1 MNNFSENAQTTASA
15 RPLAEQLDWAKCD
28 GMLPAIVQHAASGEV
43 LMQGF
48 MTREALEK
56 TQTTGQV
63 TFFSRSKQRLWTKG
77 ESSGNVL
84 NLVAISTDCDQDS
97 LLIAANPV
105 GPTCHKGTTSCFHG
119 HPLPPL
125 GFLAELEQVLAAR
138 KGADPATSYTASLYG
153 KGTKRIAQKVG
164 EEGVEVAL
172 AAMAKDREELINESA
187 DLLYHLT
194 VLLQNEGLGLQD
206 VVQRLYERHNN
217 K

>member
-1 MNNFSENAQTTASA
+1 MNNFSDNTQTSASA
-15 RPLAEQLDWAKCD
+15 RPLADQLDWEKCD
-28 GMLPAIVQHAASGEV
+28 GMIPAIVQHAASGEV

-56 TQTTGQV
+56 TQSSGQV

-84 NLVAISTDCDQDS
+84 NLVTISTDCDQDS

-194 VLLQNEGLGLQD
+194 VLLQNEGLELKD
-206 VVQRLYERHNN
+206 VVQRLYERHQ

>member
-1 MNNFSENAQTTASA
+1 VTNSVPFDAST
-15 RPLAEQLDWAKCD
+15 LDWGKVD
-28 GMLPAIVQHAASGEV
+28 GLMPVIVQHVASGEV

-48 MTREALEK
+48 VNADALAE
-56 TQTTGQV
+56 TLASGHV
-63 TFFSRSKQRLWTKG
+63 TFFSRTKQRLWTKG
-77 ESSGNVL
+77 ETSGHFL
-84 NLVAISTDCDQDS
+84 QLRAITTDCDQDC
-97 LLIAANPV
+97 LLIAAEPI
-105 GPTCHKGTTSCFHG
+105 GPTCHKGTPSCFDG

-125 GFLAELEQVLAAR
+125 GFLAELEQILAAR
-138 KGADPATSYTASLYG
+138 KSADPESSYTARLYA

-194 VLLQNEGLGLQD
+194 VLLQNEGLQLAD
-206 VVQRLYERHNN
+206 VVTRLRERHS

>member
-1 MNNFSENAQTTASA
+1 MTISFDSQS
-15 RPLAEQLDWAKCD
+15 LDWAKCD
-28 GMLPAIVQHAASGEV
+28 NLIPAIVQHAHSGQV

-48 MTREALEK
+48 MNQEALEK
-56 TQTTGQV
+56 TLASGQV

-84 NLVAISTDCDQDS
+84 TLKAITTDCDRDS
-97 LLIAANPV
+97 LLIAAEPV
-105 GPTCHKGTTSCFHG
+105 GPTCHLGNVSCFDG

-125 GFLAELEQVLAAR
+125 GFLAELEQLLAAR
-138 KGADPATSYTASLYG
+138 KGADPESSYTARLYG

-194 VLLQNEGLGLQD
+194 VLLQNEGLALQD
-206 VVQRLYERHNN
+206 VVQRLFERHQQ
-217 K
+217 

>member
-1 MNNFSENAQTTASA
+1 MNNFSDNTQTTAST
-15 RPLAEQLDWAKCD
+15 RPLAEQLDWEKCD
-28 GMLPAIVQHAASGEV
+28 GMIPAIVQHAASGEV

-84 NLVAISTDCDQDS
+84 QLVAISTDCDQDS

-119 HPLPPL
+119 HPVPPL

-138 KGADPATSYTASLYG
+138 KGADPATSYTASLYA

-194 VLLQNEGLGLQD
+194 VLLQNEGLELKD
-206 VVQRLYERHNN
+206 VVQRLYERHN

>member
-28 GMLPAIVQHAASGEV
+28 GMIPAIVQHAASGEV

-56 TQTTGQV
+56 TQSSGQV

-84 NLVAISTDCDQDS
+84 QLVAISTDCDQDS

-105 GPTCHKGTTSCFHG
+105 GPTCHKGTTSCFNG
-119 HPLPPL
+119 HPVPPL

-138 KGADPATSYTASLYG
+138 KGADPATSYTASLYA

-194 VLLQNEGLGLQD
+194 VLLQNEGLRLQD
-206 VVQRLYERHNN
+206 VVQRLYERHN

>member
-1 MNNFSENAQTTASA
+1 MTISFDSQS
-15 RPLAEQLDWAKCD
+15 LDWAKCD
-28 GMLPAIVQHAASGEV
+28 NLIPAIVQHAHSGQV

-48 MTREALEK
+48 MNQEALEK
-56 TQTTGQV
+56 TLASGQV

-84 NLVAISTDCDQDS
+84 VLKAITTDCDRDS
-97 LLIAANPV
+97 LLIAAEPV
-105 GPTCHKGTTSCFHG
+105 GPTCHLGNVSCFDG

-125 GFLAELEQVLAAR
+125 GFLAELEQLLAAR
-138 KGADPATSYTASLYG
+138 KGADPESSYTARLYG

-194 VLLQNEGLGLQD
+194 VLLKNEGLALQD
-206 VVQRLYERHNN
+206 VVQRLFERHQQ
-217 K
+217 